1 MKRLFFIFSLI
12 GLCLAFVSCS
22 KEETELK
29 TITNLSG
36 ITWYNTHVLFHETA
50 KGESKGYQD
59 AGKIE
64 TGQSFTVNTSLEY
77 FHIFAKDQK
86 GTGLFSDT
94 LHFANG
100 KATVS
105 YTNINK

>member
-22 KEETELK
+22 KEDTELK

-36 ITWYNTHVLFHETA
+36 TTWYNTHVVFHETA
-50 KGESKGYQD
+50 KGKSKEYQD
-59 AGKIE
+59 VGKIE
-64 TGQSFTVNTSLEY
+64 AGQSFTVNTSFEY
-77 FHIFAKDQK
+77 FHIFAKNVE
-86 GTGLFSDT
+86 GTGLFTDT
-94 LHFANG
+94 LRFVNG

-105 YTNINK
+105 YTNLNK